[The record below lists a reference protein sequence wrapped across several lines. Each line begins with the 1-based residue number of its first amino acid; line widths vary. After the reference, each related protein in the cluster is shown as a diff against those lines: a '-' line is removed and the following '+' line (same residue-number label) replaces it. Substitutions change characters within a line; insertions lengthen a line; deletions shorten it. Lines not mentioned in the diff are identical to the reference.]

1 MNNIFSRRLS
11 IVLSLTAITVLG
23 SGLSAKAETIAPR
36 KNVSAPAPGTTA
48 TTAAALAQFPSAPKP
63 AANKV
68 EIPQKQVAQVDID
81 PGQPTVGGS
90 SYIGIGGN
98 IGLDGDTALGDTNF
112 TVISKIGLT
121 RNLSLRPAAVF
132 GDRTVFLV
140 PVTYDF
146 NLQPTEA
153 FDERLSIAPYLA
165 AGVAFSTGVEDDDEV
180 DVFEDDDD
188 DDADVGPMITGGVDF
203 PLSERFTATA
213 AVNAAF
219 FDDTDIG
226 LVLGVGYNFF

>member
-1 MNNIFSRRLS
+1 M
-11 IVLSLTAITVLG
+11 TVLG
-23 SGLSAKAETIAPR
+23 SGLSATAETIAPR
-36 KNVSAPAPGTTA
+36 KNASAPTPRTTA
-48 TTAAALAQFPSAPKP
+48 TAAAALTQSPPAPKP

-68 EIPQKQVAQVDID
+68 EILEKRVAQVDVD
-81 PGQPTVGGS
+81 PGQATAGGS

-121 RNLSLRPAAVF
+121 QNLSLRPAAVF
-132 GDRTVFLV
+132 GDNTVFQIPL
-140 PVTYDF
+140 TYDF
-146 NLQPTEA
+146 NLRSTEA
-153 FDERLSIAPYLA
+153 FDESLSIAPYLGV
-165 AGVAFSTGVEDDDEV
+165 GVAFSTGVEDDDEV

-188 DDADVGPMITGGVDF
+188 DDADVSPMITGGVDF
-203 PLSERFTATA
+203 PLSDRFTATA